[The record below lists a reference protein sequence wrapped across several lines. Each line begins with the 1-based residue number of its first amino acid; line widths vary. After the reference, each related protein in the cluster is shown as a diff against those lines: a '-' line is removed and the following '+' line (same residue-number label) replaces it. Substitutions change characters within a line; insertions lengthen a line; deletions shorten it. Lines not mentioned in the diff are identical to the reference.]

1 MAKVKK
7 DVADMFSNLAES
19 YEQQPDLKKAAES
32 TASSSKKRK
41 KTGKRSDP
49 NYIQVGAYIP
59 KALNEEVKIK
69 LVRHSG
75 DFSDLI
81 TELLEKW
88 IAD

>member
-1 MAKVKK
+1 MAKTKK
-7 DVADMFSNLAES
+7 KAADMFSNLADMH
-19 YEQQPDLKKAAES
+19 EQQSES
-32 TASSSKKRK
+32 PKVTEPPAQRKRK

-59 KALNEEVKIK
+59 RTLNEDVKIK
-69 LVRHSG
+69 LVRHDG

-88 IAD
+88 VSD

>member
-1 MAKVKK
+1 MAKTKK
-7 DVADMFSNLAES
+7 SATDMFNNLADMH
-19 YEQQPDLKKAAES
+19 EQQSEAPKAAEP
-32 TASSSKKRK
+32 TAQRKRK

-59 KALNEEVKIK
+59 KKLNEDVKIK

-81 TELLEKW
+81 TELLENW
-88 IAD
+88 ISD

>member
-1 MAKVKK
+1 MKQAKEPP
-7 DVADMFSNLAES
+7 APA
-19 YEQQPDLKKAAES
+19 QR
-32 TASSSKKRK
+32 KRK

-59 KALNEEVKIK
+59 RTLNEEVKIK

-81 TELLEKW
+81 TQLLEQW
-88 IAD
+88 VNE

>member
-1 MAKVKK
+1 MAKTKK
-7 DVADMFSNLAES
+7 SPTDMFSNLADMH
-19 YEQQPDLKKAAES
+19 EQQSEASKAAE
-32 TASSSKKRK
+32 TPAPAQRKRK

-59 KALNEEVKIK
+59 RTLNEEVKIK
-69 LVRHSG
+69 LVRHDG

-88 IAD
+88 ITD